1 MNRIKE
7 LREEH
12 HLNQTGLAMK
22 LNTSQSL
29 ISYYETGSRVP
40 DMKLCIQ
47 MADLFRV
54 SLDYLVGRSS
64 IRNPGLEKHLTTIES
79 NILSQLKMLNEVEKQ
94 KVEAFING
102 LSAR

>member
-1 MNRIKE
+1 MNRIKQ

-54 SLDYLVGRSS
+54 SLDYLVGRSNT
-64 IRNPGLEKHLTTIES
+64 RNPKVSDRLTES
-79 NILSQLKMLNEVEKQ
+79 ESDILSLLKLLSEEDQEK
-94 KVEAFING
+94 VSAFIKG
-102 LSAR
+102 LLAR